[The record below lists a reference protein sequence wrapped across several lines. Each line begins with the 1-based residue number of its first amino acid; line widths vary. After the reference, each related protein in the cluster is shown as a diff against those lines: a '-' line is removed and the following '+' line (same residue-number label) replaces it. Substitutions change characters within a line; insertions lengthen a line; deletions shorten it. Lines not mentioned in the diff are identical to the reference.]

1 MQHKVKYP
9 YEERREKKKKQSLL
23 PLELFQPRGNT
34 IEMTFGKL

>member
-9 YEERREKKKKQSLL
+9 YGERREKKKSLL

-34 IEMTFGKL
+34 IEMTYGKL

>member
-1 MQHKVKYP
+1 MKR
-9 YEERREKKKKQSLL
+9 EEKKKKKQSLL